1 MSPDFALGQQMG
13 TKGFIRGHSGVRSLM
28 GHQLLIWLS
37 ILCVQ
42 QQSTTPTI
50 TDGMSPAANWAPKP
64 QLGLLNLSLGS

>member
-42 QQSTTPTI
+42 QQST
-50 TDGMSPAANWAPKP
+50 APSTT
-64 QLGLLNLSLGS
+64 LMG